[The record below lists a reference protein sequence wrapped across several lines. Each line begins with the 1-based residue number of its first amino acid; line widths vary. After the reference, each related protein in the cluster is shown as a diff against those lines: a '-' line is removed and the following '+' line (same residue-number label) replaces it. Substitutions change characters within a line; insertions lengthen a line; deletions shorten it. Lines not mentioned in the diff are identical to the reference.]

1 MKHNSIPPCSPTV
14 LPLLDTQYPSQK
26 DVASTTGSFP
36 LKKGA
41 VDSSCTAATG
51 GGDAGPLLP
60 FWGQF
65 SCRLMAQPVHVH
77 YLIQN
82 LRVHL
87 CAANGLWPPQLNL
100 AVDHP
105 LPKPAEVPVR
115 HGQQTAC
122 IWHDSHRGYDC

>member
-14 LPLLDTQYPSQK
+14 LPLLDAQYPSQK

-65 SCRLMAQPVHVH
+65 SCRLMAQPVYTTSSRTSGFIYV
-77 YLIQN
+77 QQM
-82 LRVHL
+82 VS
-87 CAANGLWPPQLNL
+87 GLTN
-100 AVDHP
+100 
-105 LPKPAEVPVR
+105 
-115 HGQQTAC
+115 
-122 IWHDSHRGYDC
+122 